1 MIYGL
6 NVQKPNIKG
15 TQELEQDFGL
25 SVPEKW
31 KDLGVA
37 FMRIRDDCFPPSLNS
52 LSISESLFTWVLTN
66 RVRVFHPFGI
76 HFCHVWDKNGHTIFS
91 IWELSI
97 QYFTRFVPT

>member
-1 MIYGL
+1 VIYGL

-37 FMRIRDDCFPPSLNS
+37 FMRIRDDSFPL
-52 LSISESLFTWVLTN
+52 LSEFALYL
-66 RVRVFHPFGI
+66 
-76 HFCHVWDKNGHTIFS
+76 
-91 IWELSI
+91 
-97 QYFTRFVPT
+97 